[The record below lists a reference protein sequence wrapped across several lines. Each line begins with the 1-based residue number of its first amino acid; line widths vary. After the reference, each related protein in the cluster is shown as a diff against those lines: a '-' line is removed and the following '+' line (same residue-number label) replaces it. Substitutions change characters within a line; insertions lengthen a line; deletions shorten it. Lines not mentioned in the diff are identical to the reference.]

1 MTCNVDVPAAGGFF
15 VGTDDAGGFFV
26 GTDDAGGFFVGTDDA
41 GSGMQ
46 SRHSFKIDTVLRN
59 ACVHLHVVYRST
71 FKKISSQLKCV
82 PSVLCLF
89 AGGGATPPVVR
100 VVSLDVDDAVAD
112 DAAIAC

>member
-26 GTDDAGGFFVGTDDA
+26 GTDDAG
-41 GSGMQ
+41 SGMQ
-46 SRHSFKIDTVLRN
+46 SSDTVLRN
-59 ACVHLHVVYRST
+59 ACVRLHVVYRST
-71 FKKISSQLKCV
+71 FKKISSRLKCV